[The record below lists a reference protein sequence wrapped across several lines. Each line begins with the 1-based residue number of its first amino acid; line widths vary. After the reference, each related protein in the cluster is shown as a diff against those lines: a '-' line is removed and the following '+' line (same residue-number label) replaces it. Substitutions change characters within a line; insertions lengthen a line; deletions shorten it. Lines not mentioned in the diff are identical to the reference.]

1 MPIDIIIDDNI
12 NIYKDI
18 IIKDYPHFEKLY
30 NSMYYKIAK
39 GEKSFILDKQSGLYI
54 IKEEDLYSDTNK
66 PITLTILFKRE
77 AVKINDNI
85 LIHITIIAFRF
96 KDLKTSKV
104 IISNQ

>member
-12 NIYKDI
+12 NKYKDI

-30 NSMYYKIAK
+30 NSIYYKIAK
-39 GEKSFILDKQSGLYI
+39 GKKSFILNKENGLFL
-54 IKEEDLYSDTNK
+54 IKEEDLYSDINK
-66 PITLTILFKRE
+66 PITITVLYKRE
-77 AVKINDNI
+77 AIKINDNI
-85 LIHITIIAFRF
+85 LVRIVIKAFRF